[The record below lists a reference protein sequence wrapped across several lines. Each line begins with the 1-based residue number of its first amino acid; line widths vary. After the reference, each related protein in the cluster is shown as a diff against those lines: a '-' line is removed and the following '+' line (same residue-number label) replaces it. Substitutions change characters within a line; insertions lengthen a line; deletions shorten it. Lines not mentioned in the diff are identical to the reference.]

1 MEIWLLYAN
10 LSKSFAWINQH
21 KLIVII
27 MEFHEEETEHV
38 YITIYETN
46 FKGSRG
52 FSSACRSHLIFCNLW
67 SALWDCL

>member
-38 YITIYETN
+38 YITRQIL
-46 FKGSRG
+46 RG
-52 FSSACRSHLIFCNLW
+52 PVVFPQPVVHI
-67 SALWDCL
+67 